1 MKKSKLRIYLLLV
14 PCMLVIIAGELI
26 FLDIRGTVGSLSMDT
41 VQGEPF
47 RAMNLSD
54 GTYEKILKEAER
66 TGEEPE
72 ELLAVSMV
80 LHRFSLTPF
89 RVESGGRYRRAK
101 KLLLDYREN
110 AYNQLLE
117 AYRSVWQGTE
127 NFPVA
132 KSVHLSED
140 FSYEDS
146 WMQKRSYAG
155 KRNHEGC
162 DIFGTVQKP
171 GYYPV
176 LSVTSG
182 YVEQIGWLTL
192 GGYRI
197 GIRSDTGGYF
207 YYAHLS
213 SYGRDFAV
221 GERIWAGEVLGYM
234 GDTGYGE
241 EGTAGKFPPHL
252 HFGIYISGK
261 ESAEISVNPY
271 PILRYLEKNVRKFAF

>member
-14 PCMLVIIAGELI
+14 LCMLIFITGELI
-26 FLDIRGTVGSLSMDT
+26 FLDIRGTVGSLSIDT
-41 VQGEPF
+41 VQGELF
-47 RAMNLSD
+47 RAMQLSE

-89 RVESGGRYRRAK
+89 RVESGTRYDRAK
-101 KLLLDYREN
+101 ELLLEYREDE
-110 AYNQLLE
+110 YYQLLE
-117 AYRSVWQGTE
+117 AYRGVWQGLE

-132 KSVHLSED
+132 GSAHLSED
-140 FSYEDS
+140 FSYEDG
-146 WMQKRSYAG
+146 WMQKRSYG
-155 KRNHEGC
+155 GERRHEGC
-162 DIFGTVQKP
+162 DIFGSVQKP

-176 LSVTSG
+176 LSVGSG

-213 SYGRDFAV
+213 GYAREFTV
-221 GERIWAGEVLGYM
+221 GERVWAGEILGYM

-241 EGTAGKFPPHL
+241 EGTSGKFPPHL
-252 HFGIYISGK
+252 HFGIYVSGK
-261 ESAEISVNPY
+261 QSPEISVNPY
-271 PILRYLEKNVRKFAF
+271 PALRYLEKNVRKFAF